1 MGTLF
6 WICSLASDMG
16 HLLLHKAA
24 SCSRDRVIVMHR
36 HGSSFKPVLDKL
48 ETYSVHSFLS
58 KHQHQV
64 MKSQLKEISARYTL
78 SWMGF
83 LGKVYQASPCRLCP
97 HIKVLLA
104 LFGYFWPKQHDH
116 VYCLSLDN
124 LWSGLTIAY
133 FDMSHY
139 LTSIYE
145 TCIQGLKSHEKF

>member
-1 MGTLF
+1 M
-6 WICSLASDMG
+6 W
-16 HLLLHKAA
+16 

-97 HIKVLLA
+97 HIKVFLA
-104 LFGYFWPKQHDH
+104 LFGYFWPKQYDH
-116 VYCLSLDN
+116 VLTESQWLSG
-124 LWSGLTIAY
+124 STSSYHAKGLR
-133 FDMSHY
+133 FNPCQLHDLSSKKNP
-139 LTSIYE
+139 L
-145 TCIQGLKSHEKF
+145 